1 MDSKGVRFIPKKKN
15 IATSKKEFK
24 FQPEIAGSGKG

>member
-1 MDSKGVRFIPKKKN
+1 MDLKGVKFIPKKKD
-15 IATSKKEFK
+15 IVTSKKEFK